1 MSSLFKVLKQLFS
14 LHYYSICI
22 VYYIL
27 RFIHHTDIHI
37 YKWCSLSLF
46 RYFKYILVLQKK
58 EKRKYQDYCAQIG
71 DIDHYSLY
79 NIPIISL
86 KTESLNP
93 STYKLF
99 ILVFKSS
106 CKIETLPCL
115 DIKLFHLFLNLTFFK
130 IYKTVICNG
139 KKFLPRTVLIKVI
152 FA

>member
-1 MSSLFKVLKQLFS
+1 MFFAVSSLFNVLKQLFS
-14 LHYYSICI
+14 LQLHYYSICI

-58 EKRKYQDYCAQIG
+58 EKRKYQDYYAQIG

-99 ILVFKSS
+99 ILVKPELS
-106 CKIETLPCL
+106 IHVPMAHQN
-115 DIKLFHLFLNLTFFK
+115 I
-130 IYKTVICNG
+130 
-139 KKFLPRTVLIKVI
+139 
-152 FA
+152 